1 MVDLFDFIIID
12 GNLSVGIFSMF
23 VAHVSQS
30 IKDSYEADNACD
42 TNETSR

>member
-23 VAHVSQS
+23 VAHYLGLFKVH
-30 IKDSYEADNACD
+30 A
-42 TNETSR
+42 ETDFLAGLI

>member
-23 VAHVSQS
+23 AAQNLGHFKVHA
-30 IKDSYEADNACD
+30 
-42 TNETSR
+42 ETDF